1 LEALAMSDS
10 NERRDD
16 WKQELECQR
25 LAADLRQ
32 LAKETVDPDLKAH
45 CLRMAAQW
53 SSEPDEP
60 AKSDTE
66 VDEGLGQG

>member
-1 LEALAMSDS
+1 MSDS

-16 WKQELECQR
+16 WKHELECQR

-32 LAKETVDPDLKAH
+32 LAKETLDLDLKAH
-45 CLRMAAQW
+45 CLRMAGQW
-53 SSEPDEP
+53 SSEAEES

-66 VDEGLGQG
+66 EERGQG

>member
-1 LEALAMSDS
+1 MSDS

-25 LAADLRQ
+25 LAA
-32 LAKETVDPDLKAH
+32 DPDLKAH